1 MGDEQ
6 DRPVRYLDE
15 QPLTVDVQRLSLKPG
30 DLVVVSVL
38 DMISFEMAERLRALV
53 AKRVPGYDVLVLA
66 GGVRIG
72 VLEQQPNSG
81 TTH

>member
-1 MGDEQ
+1 VGDEQ

-15 QPLTVDVQRLSLKPG
+15 QPLTVEVQRLSLKPG

-53 AKRVPGYDVLVLA
+53 AKRVPGHDVLVLA

-72 VLEQQPNSG
+72 VLEQPNTGS
-81 TTH
+81 TH